1 MTVEKEPNTALAR
14 LVTQAGMSNTSLASR
29 VRAEAKRR
37 GVDASPDHVSVK
49 RWLDG
54 TRPHDDTIRCIAAV
68 LSAKLGREVSFVEIG
83 YEVKPQRSHSDVV
96 EDGARYPA
104 ESARAV
110 ELLDT
115 LTSADMADSPEI
127 MRSNW
132 VSETAPGV
140 ITGYLFSS
148 PTWHDGQGPLVTA
161 NAAAAER
168 IRAFTR
174 HLMDLDFKYGGG
186 HVRRVLLF
194 YFRSEIVPLLREPHP
209 DPIRREIFGAAAEVA
224 QLLGWSAYDAGR
236 HGAAQRYFMQG
247 LRLAREAEDSVLG
260 GRLLSNLS
268 HQANYLGRYNEALQ
282 FARAAQTGAA
292 GRATPTVSAMF
303 LAMEAR
309 ALASSG
315 DARMCAQVLNRAE
328 QMFAQRDPS
337 RDPAWISYFDAL
349 ELAGEAAHCFRELRQ
364 PRETQLFAAQAIDPV
379 DTPPRTRA
387 FISMVTA
394 AGAFR
399 AGNLDEALSLANDA
413 LGLTGSL
420 QSSRYV
426 RYLTDFHKSLAERHA
441 RDPAV
446 RQFTELL
453 ARTYPRLR
461 LAGTS

>member
-1 MTVEKEPNTALAR
+1 VTLEKEPNRALVR
-14 LVTQAGMSNTSLASR
+14 VVTQAGMSNTSLASR
-29 VRAEAKRR
+29 VRVEARQR
-37 GVDASPDHVSVK
+37 GIDASPDHVSVK

-54 TRPHDDTIRCIAAV
+54 SRPHDDTIRCIAAV
-68 LSAKLGREVSFVEIG
+68 LSAKLGREISFAEIG
-83 YEVKPQRSHSDVV
+83 YEVTPQRSQIDVV
-96 EDGARYPA
+96 EDGALYPA
-104 ESARAV
+104 EAARAV

-115 LTSADMADSPEI
+115 LTSADIADSPEV

-132 VSETAPGV
+132 DSQTSPSV

-148 PTWHDGQGPLVTA
+148 PVWQDDQDPLITA
-161 NAAAAER
+161 DAAAER
-168 IRAFTR
+168 IRVFTR
-174 HLMDLDFKYGGG
+174 HLMDLDFNYGGG
-186 HVRRVLLF
+186 HVRKMLLF

-247 LRLAREAEDSVLG
+247 LRLAGEAEDPVLG

-282 FARAAQTGAA
+282 FARAAQTGAV
-292 GRATPTVSAMF
+292 GRVTATVNAMF

-315 DARMCAQVLNRAE
+315 DSRMCAQVLHRAE
-328 QMFAQRDPS
+328 RMFAQRDPS
-337 RDPAWISYFDAL
+337 KDPTWISYFDAL
-349 ELAGEAAHCFRELRQ
+349 ELAGEAAHCFRELGQ
-364 PRETQLFAAQAIDPV
+364 AHETQIFAARAIDPV
-379 DTPPRTRA
+379 HTPPRTRA

-394 AGAFR
+394 AGAFK
-399 AGNLDEALSLANDA
+399 AGNLDEALSLANEA

-426 RYLTDFHKSLAERHA
+426 RYLTDFHKSLAEKHA
-441 RDPAV
+441 HDPMV
-446 RQFTELL
+446 RRFTELL
-453 ARTYPRLR
+453 AKKYPRLR
-461 LAGTS
+461 LTAAP